1 MVSNVPDFQT
11 SDHLIVGKPGVFISE
26 VLLAVELVLYSLVNG
41 TRKDKVRY
49 TYEWVLIF
57 M

>member
-26 VLLAVELVLYSLVNG
+26 VLSAVELVLCSLVNG

-49 TYEWVLIF
+49 TCEWVLIF

>member
-11 SDHLIVGKPGVFISE
+11 SDHLIVGKPGVIISE
-26 VLLAVELVLYSLVNG
+26 VLSAVGLVLYSLVNG

-49 TYEWVLIF
+49 TYERVLIF